1 MRTMMK
7 VVAVAIAAAVTG
19 CMAGCVAAGGERS
32 TVQAVAGPSV
42 TVTPRAA
49 GELAVSWTADAT
61 ASRYQVF
68 QSVAGG
74 ELTFLAAVFDSVGGP
89 PPTSYIADSLIRG
102 VRYCYA
108 VLAVRPDGSMSE
120 LSAQRCA
127 VANVG
132 SSGATGSLFLPPLA
146 FRCIGG
152 CTSPAGTI
160 GSPEFPNAQFVG
172 GFDPDGGIW
181 RHTQFLGAY
190 EIETP
195 LMVPVGT
202 TIGSI
207 SAFFVRASDLGPD
220 DQYVLHLVSR
230 TLAVGAPPQS
240 QIDRRIVVRGDDP
253 SSTFPGLDSVSL
265 PGLPITTEP
274 NTVYVITWKG
284 FVVDGG
290 GAAIGDAFYGVGVT
304 INDSN

>member
-1 MRTMMK
+1 MRTMMN
-7 VVAVAIAAAVTG
+7 AVAIAAVVTG
-19 CMAGCVAAGGERS
+19 CTAASGERS
-32 TVQAVAGPSV
+32 TMQAVAGPSV
-42 TVTPRAA
+42 TVTARAE
-49 GELAVSWTADAT
+49 GELAVSWTPDAA
-61 ASRYQVF
+61 ASQYQVF

-74 ELTFLAAVFDSVGGP
+74 ELTFLAAVFDSAGGP
-89 PPTSYIADSLIRG
+89 PPTSYIADSLTRG

-132 SSGATGSLFLPPLA
+132 PSGATGSLFFPPLA

-152 CTSPAGTI
+152 CTSPAGAI
-160 GSPEFPNAQFVG
+160 GSPEFPNARFVG
-172 GFDPDGGIW
+172 GFDPDGGVW
-181 RHTQFLGAY
+181 RHTPLLGAY

-195 LMVPVGT
+195 LVVPVGT
-202 TIGSI
+202 AIGSI

-240 QIDRRIVVRGDDP
+240 QVDRLIVVQGADP

-284 FVVDGG
+284 FIVDGG

-304 INDSN
+304 IN